1 MDIKGKA
8 AIVTGGASGLGEGT
22 ARRLAAEGAKVALFD
37 LNEARGQSVAAEI
50 GGVFAKVNVADV
62 DSVKAGFEIARAAHG
77 QERIMVNCAGI
88 GWAEKTARRSSAGDI
103 VMHQLDK
110 FALVVSINL
119 VGSFNCAALS
129 AAGMLT
135 LDPDASGRGVIINT
149 ASVAAQDGQIGQ
161 VAYSASK
168 GGIYGMT
175 LPMARDLAREGVRVN
190 TILPGFFETPIY
202 EQMPPEVKTNLASH
216 LQFPQRFGTPAEFA
230 DLVAFM
236 AKKRLHQRRMRAS
249 GCGRPH
255 AAEIGVSPQTLW
267 GGGARGKNPSAAPP
281 PLRSARRWSPPGA
294 SGRWAG

>member
-37 LNEARGQSVAAEI
+37 LNETRGQAVAAEI

-161 VAYSASK
+161 VAYAASK

-202 EQMPPEVKTNLASH
+202 EQMPPEVKINLASH

-236 AKKRLHQRRMRAS
+236 AKNDYINAECVRLDA
-249 GCGRPH
+249 
-255 AAEIGVSPQTLW
+255 
-267 GGGARGKNPSAAPP
+267 GARMPP
-281 PLRSARRWSPPGA
+281 K
-294 SGRWAG
+294 